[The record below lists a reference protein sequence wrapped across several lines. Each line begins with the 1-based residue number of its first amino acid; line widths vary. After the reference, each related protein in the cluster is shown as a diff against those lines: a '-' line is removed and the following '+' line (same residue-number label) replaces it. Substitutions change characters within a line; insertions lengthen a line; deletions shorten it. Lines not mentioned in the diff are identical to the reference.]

1 MTSPEPPVAA
11 STPQPEQT
19 PGPAAARRP
28 APHELLG
35 LTSPAY
41 GGDYN
46 PEQWDEATFAED
58 LELMAEAGVNLVSLG
73 IFSWARLEPREGVYE
88 LDWLVRSSTVSTR
101 RASPST

>member
-1 MTSPEPPVAA
+1 MTSSVPSVPT
-11 STPQPEQT
+11 SR
-19 PGPAAARRP
+19 PALDGGVRRP

-58 LELMAEAGVNLVSLG
+58 L
-73 IFSWARLEPREGVYE
+73 
-88 LDWLVRSSTVSTR
+88 
-101 RASPST
+101 